1 MTGHEVLANTAERC
15 GDKVQGLL
23 EKIVWTNKRC
33 LRPFCNLCE
42 GRVGLPN
49 EWSLC
54 FSSFMA
60 HANVKYDLPLLL
72 LYVLFESQRNAFPHS
87 SNDSP

>member
-1 MTGHEVLANTAERC
+1 MTGQEVLANTAERC

-23 EKIVWTNKRC
+23 EKIC

-42 GRVGLPN
+42 RRVGLPN

-54 FSSFMA
+54 SSNFMA

-72 LYVLFESQRNAFPHS
+72 LYALFESQRNAFPHS